1 MLNIR
6 SIYGKIANQP
16 TLLTESKKSHL
27 KHLFEDGTLTFDDMR
42 NIFKNVFTGKV
53 GITNKVKKI
62 PLSITYKDGAFA
74 LANDDNS
81 IKEPFSVDK
90 VCQKCKCNGPVK
102 EALTT
107 TINDFMKVLNKLDQ
121 KDLNS
126 IFANGQNYY
135 SFDIVVPPEANLADY
150 GNRCFL
156 QCNKVRCYDST
167 FKNIVEDDDT
177 TAKLADKIKMKKC
190 IIINSPELSPE
201 KVELLKRSTSPEIAL
216 KEVLEKLENIVDG
229 IGYKASVNDYVKE
242 RYAKYIV
249 NCALKKGIDLYRNS
263 DFVNEL
269 IARLSYI
276 ANYRPNRADLVTYAK
291 RDGVDWKAPEYKELI
306 DYLESTSDETND
318 AIIKPVEELVLKAGI
333 LIMKCLLGM
342 VAADPRHSVR
352 KMLPELNFTIAEME
366 KDNEGL
372 TPEKIKIFRRCMK
385 NLDKYQAGL
394 PEDGILILHNGKV
407 CKIKGSFGAIN
418 NIVKLMNY

>member
-1 MLNIR
+1 MINLR
-6 SIYGKIANQP
+6 QIYGKVANQP
-16 TLLTESKKSHL
+16 TLLTESKKTHL
-27 KHLFEDGTLTFDDMR
+27 KHLFEDGTLTFDDFR

-53 GITNKVKKI
+53 GITSKVKKI

-81 IKEPFSVDK
+81 IKEPFSIDK
-90 VCQKCKCNGPVK
+90 VCQKCKCNSQVK

-107 TINDFMKVLNKLDQ
+107 TMNDFMKVLNKLDQ

-135 SFDIVVPPEANLADY
+135 SFDVVVPPEANLTDY

-156 QCNKVRCYDST
+156 QCNKVRCYDNT
-167 FKNIVEDDDT
+167 FKKITEDDDST
-177 TAKLADKIKMKKC
+177 LKLSDKLGNC
-190 IIINSPELSPE
+190 INGPELSQD
-201 KVELLKRSTSPEIAL
+201 KVKLLKGSTSPDIAL
-216 KEVLEKLENIVDG
+216 KELLEQLEKIVDG
-229 IGYKASVNDYVKE
+229 IGYKATVNDYVKE

-269 IARLSYI
+269 IARLSYV
-276 ANYRPNRADLVTYAK
+276 ADHRPNRADLVTYAK
-291 RDGVDWKAPEYKELI
+291 RDGVNWKAPEYKELI
-306 DYLESTSDETND
+306 DWLESTADATND

-333 LIMKCLLGM
+333 LIMKCLLGI
-342 VAADPRHSVR
+342 VAVDPRHSVR
-352 KMLPELNFTIAEME
+352 KMLPELNATIAEME
-366 KDNEGL
+366 KYNEGL

-385 NLDKYQAGL
+385 NLDNYQAGL
-394 PEDGILILHNGKV
+394 PEDGILILYNGKV
-407 CKIKGSFGAIN
+407 CKIKGIFGAIN

>member
-1 MLNIR
+1 
-6 SIYGKIANQP
+6 
-16 TLLTESKKSHL
+16 
-27 KHLFEDGTLTFDDMR
+27 
-42 NIFKNVFTGKV
+42 
-53 GITNKVKKI
+53 
-62 PLSITYKDGAFA
+62 
-74 LANDDNS
+74 
-81 IKEPFSVDK
+81 
-90 VCQKCKCNGPVK
+90 
-102 EALTT
+102 
-107 TINDFMKVLNKLDQ
+107 MKVLNKLDQ

-291 RDGVDWKAPEYKELI
+291 RDGVDFRTPEYKKFI
-306 DYLESTSDETND
+306 DYLEATADETND
-318 AIIKPVEELVLKAGI
+318 AIIKPVEHLVMHAGVL
-333 LIMKCLLGM
+333 LIKCLIGM
-342 VAADPRHSVR
+342 IAVDPRSSCKRYLKDLDGTVAALEDES
-352 KMLPELNFTIAEME
+352 
-366 KDNEGL
+366 DGL
-372 TPEKIKIFRRCMK
+372 TPEKIKKLRKCMK
-385 NLDKYQAGL
+385 GLDAY
-394 PEDGILILHNGKV
+394 
-407 CKIKGSFGAIN
+407 
-418 NIVKLMNY
+418 